1 MEYEK
6 KIKIYIFDTNIF
18 LTGIDFNLFE
28 GIIYTTPSIIEEV
41 KDYRYQVK
49 NRNIVHKIYA
59 AIESKKLK
67 IKFPEENYIEK
78 VNEISKKTGD
88 FKALSI
94 VDKELIALCLELI
107 EKPNYKVK
115 IYSNDYSVENVCSEL
130 SIPFSPLYKEG
141 IEDKITWQIYCPQ
154 CQTIHKAEDL
164 NKICEICGSIL
175 RRRPKK

>member
-6 KIKIYIFDTNIF
+6 KIKTYIFDTNIF

-28 GIIYTTPSIIEEV
+28 GIIYTTPSVIEEV
-41 KDYRYQVK
+41 RDYRYQVK

-94 VDKELIALCLELI
+94 VDKELIALCLELT

-130 SIPFSPLYKEG
+130 RVPFSPLYKEG

-154 CQTIHKAEDL
+154 CQTIHKVEDL
-164 NKICEICGSIL
+164 NKVCEICGSIL
-175 RRRPKK
+175 KRRPKK